1 MGAPGKL
8 RQIATF
14 IGLALP
20 IAVAVHSGRDDAM
33 AHADTIDVAKKVAVA
48 TIDSAWRLP
57 WSAGAT
63 QYLTQDAND
72 DCCGDHVGVN
82 KNAYDFAAWDGSAF
96 DVVAPAAGTVVHV
109 KMSSKH
115 GCGDSS
121 CVNDANYVVIDHG
134 DGTQTTLL
142 HLAYGSLD
150 PSIQCGTFVRRGQ
163 RLAVTGSTG
172 WSTGVHLHVERD
184 QVKKNLKEICE
195 CGENGMG
202 CTQSAAKWNLFWPSA
217 TQPNVPTKFAEWG
230 AADAPGNRR
239 GLIGPSKNVDEKE
252 EVVSLGLDR
261 LGTTVGDWVEQKS
274 GGQKGSFRYAKA
286 DGKATATYSLKG
298 AVTKPGVY
306 EVWAWVPLAPAIGA
320 TETTV
325 SLKTAKGTTKGALDT
340 HNVGG
345 SFHRVKGLEQVVLTG
360 GEDSLVF
367 SSAQAVEGK
376 VVVADGVVLRR
387 VAPYVEPAA
396 KVAKTP

>member
-8 RQIATF
+8 RRIATF

-121 CVNDANYVVIDHG
+121 CANDANYVVIDHG

-172 WSTGVHLHVERD
+172 WST
-184 QVKKNLKEICE
+184 
-195 CGENGMG
+195 
-202 CTQSAAKWNLFWPSA
+202 
-217 TQPNVPTKFAEWG
+217 
-230 AADAPGNRR
+230 
-239 GLIGPSKNVDEKE
+239 
-252 EVVSLGLDR
+252 
-261 LGTTVGDWVEQKS
+261 
-274 GGQKGSFRYAKA
+274 
-286 DGKATATYSLKG
+286 
-298 AVTKPGVY
+298 
-306 EVWAWVPLAPAIGA
+306 
-320 TETTV
+320 
-325 SLKTAKGTTKGALDT
+325 
-340 HNVGG
+340 
-345 SFHRVKGLEQVVLTG
+345 
-360 GEDSLVF
+360 
-367 SSAQAVEGK
+367 
-376 VVVADGVVLRR
+376 
-387 VAPYVEPAA
+387 
-396 KVAKTP
+396 